1 MALRTH
7 VFKRGPSYYHRI
19 RVPQPLR
26 QMFGRDE
33 FTRSLRTSNAER
45 AQIIGAL
52 LTRDVVRLF
61 RLVKR
66 DMNKFSQA
74 EVEDLARALYAR
86 LLDQDTKDRYDPHS
100 AFDWRKDFGSSER
113 MEELADGE
121 DPAEFIKRSGRS
133 AFELLKDDEDLLDLE
148 YWETTTK
155 NRDFRETDFLVSM
168 PKSLTCCRVV
178 ETILSY
184 LRFYF
189 DCRQKEPLA
198 PLLEGAREYL

>member
-1 MALRTH
+1 
-7 VFKRGPSYYHRI
+7 
-19 RVPQPLR
+19 
-26 QMFGRDE
+26 
-33 FTRSLRTSNAER
+33 
-45 AQIIGAL
+45 
-52 LTRDVVRLF
+52 
-61 RLVKR
+61 
-66 DMNKFSQA
+66 
-74 EVEDLARALYAR
+74 
-86 LLDQDTKDRYDPHS
+86 
-100 AFDWRKDFGSSER
+100 